1 MSKKIGIF
9 VQASAD
15 IIHARTIINNHLN
28 NDDNVTVFI
37 ANSISFLKQVKSLN
51 LDIKIKYIDVNIS
64 FDPKKIWKYNKSRNI
79 IESYWNKELNQSFD
93 KIYFF
98 SIYED
103 YLTAIWVSKFSKT
116 SKKIEYYNHYDDLTI
131 KDLKRSWSLKLLL
144 YSVIYT
150 FVFRTNF
157 SNFYSSKFPRFNYS
171 KYSKIR
177 RNDVKL
183 MNFQNP
189 VDEKFQ
195 APSFEGYKTILFFYS
210 DSQNNK
216 QEREQLVFINKIDK
230 SKFKILFKSHPRIKT
245 KKIFKD
251 YIDIEIPNHVSA
263 EFIDYTNIDYCV
275 GLSTAA
281 LCFPARLNLSE
292 VFSFSEK
299 NRIYLDEF
307 SDKKIKYKGFDKFF
321 N

>member
-1 MSKKIGIF
+1 MSKKIGVF

-28 NDDNVTVFI
+28 NDDNVSVFI
-37 ANSISFLKQVKSLN
+37 SNSISFLKQIKSFN

-64 FDPKKIWKYNKSRNI
+64 FDPKKIWKYNKSRKI

-103 YLTAIWVSKFSKT
+103 YLTAIWVSKFSKK
-116 SKKIEYYNHYDDLTI
+116 SKNIEYYNHYDNLTT

-150 FVFRTNF
+150 YVFRTSF
-157 SNFYSSKFPRFNYS
+157 SNFYSLKFPRFNYS
-171 KYSKIR
+171 KYSKIK
-177 RNDVKL
+177 RNDIKL
-183 MNFQNP
+183 TNFQNP
-189 VDEKFQ
+189 VDKKFQ
-195 APSFEGYKTILFFYS
+195 TPSFEGYKTILFFYS
-210 DSQNNK
+210 DSPNNK
-216 QEREQLVFINKIDK
+216 QDKEQLVFINKIDK
-230 SKFKILFKSHPRIKT
+230 SRFKILFKSHPRIST

-251 YIDIEIPNHVSA
+251 RVDFEIPNFISA

-275 GLSTAA
+275 GLNTAA

-299 NRIYLDEF
+299 NIIYLDEF
-307 SDKKIKYKGFDKFF
+307 SEGKIKYEGYNFLLK
-321 N
+321 